1 MPNFRSR
8 PLRRTVLLGA
18 VLSVAAAAGAARPWS
33 TPEAPLEAT
42 EARRHTKLVK
52 SVPAKDSTVSA
63 SPEALQ
69 LWFNEKIELS
79 ISKVQLVG
87 PDQKAV
93 PLAAITRDD
102 SKKDSPVVAR
112 LVTDL
117 ADGAYVV
124 NWTAASADGHAVK
137 GSYRFF
143 VKSR

>member
-1 MPNFRSR
+1 MLTFRSR
-8 PLRRTVLLGA
+8 PLRRGAILGA
-18 VLSVAAAAGAARPWS
+18 ALSLAAVVGAARPWS
-33 TPEAPLEAT
+33 PADARPGAA

-52 SVPAKDSTVSA
+52 SVPAKDSTVST

-69 LWFNEKIELS
+69 LWFNERIELS

-93 PLAAITRDD
+93 PLAALTRDD
-102 SKKDSPVVAR
+102 SRKDPPVVAR